1 MEQHSPTNNM
11 KNINEIEDIITK
23 AIKKVG
29 GRKENDLCRFIP
41 MTTGGYMHHFT
52 LKKLK
57 NRAPEQLGTL
67 IEKFIIN
74 TDRPSS
80 VTPKS
85 RAARGS
91 RKKRDNLQFSRPQLE
106 RMLTIARQAGDKEMI
121 AILAP
126 KKSLASCKKELV
138 SSIRHNRIEPEL
150 WNAYVECMNSINNPQ
165 TTELASV

>member
-1 MEQHSPTNNM
+1 MQQNSPNNKM
-11 KNINEIEDIITK
+11 KNLNEIEDIISK

-41 MTTGGYMHHFT
+41 MTAGGYMHHFT

-57 NRAPEQLGTL
+57 NRSPEQLGTL
-67 IEKFIIN
+67 IEKYIIN
-74 TDRPSS
+74 TERPAS

-91 RKKRDNLQFSRPQLE
+91 RKKRDNLQFSRTQLE
-106 RMLTIARQAGDKEMI
+106 RMLTIARMAGDKEMV

-126 KKSLASCKKELV
+126 KKSLASCKRELI
-138 SSIRHNRIEPEL
+138 SSIRHNRVEPEL
-150 WNAYVECMNSINNPQ
+150 WNAYVECMNGLINPQ
-165 TTELASV
+165 SQELAGV

>member
-1 MEQHSPTNNM
+1 M
-11 KNINEIEDIITK
+11 KNINEIEEVISK

-41 MTTGGYMHHFT
+41 MTAGGYMHHFT

-57 NRAPEQLGTL
+57 TRSPEQLGTL

-74 TDRPSS
+74 TEKPSS

-91 RKKRDNLQFSRPQLE
+91 RKKRDSLQFTRNQLE
-106 RMLTIARQAGDKEMI
+106 RMLTIARMAGDKEMV

-126 KKSLASCKKELV
+126 KKSLASCKKDLV

-150 WNAYVECMNSINNPQ
+150 WNAYLECMNSINNPQ
-165 TTELASV
+165 MSELASV

>member
-1 MEQHSPTNNM
+1 MQHSSPSNTM
-11 KNINEIEDIITK
+11 KNMNEIEDIISK

-41 MTTGGYMHHFT
+41 MTSGGYMHHFT

-57 NRAPEQLGTL
+57 NRSPEQLGTL

-74 TDRPSS
+74 ADKPSS

-91 RKKRDNLQFSRPQLE
+91 RKKRDSLQFTRNQLE
-106 RMLTIARQAGDKEMI
+106 RMLTIARMAGDKEMV

-126 KKSLASCKKELV
+126 KKSLASCKRDLI
-138 SSIRHNRIEPEL
+138 SSIRHNRVEPEL
-150 WNAYVECMNSINNPQ
+150 WNAYLECMNSINNPQ
-165 TTELASV
+165 LAELANV